1 MFVSRAKSFSREIF
15 GKMLVLEII
24 GIRQPRPRKIRTERM
39 GDRQEN
45 AQVEFFGGVL
55 NRAPADIDVM
65 DSDPVAEF
73 RKRITKLSRLE
84 AGLGPVFEKLTQLLP
99 NLPRT

>member
-1 MFVSRAKSFSREIF
+1 MFVSRAKSFSGEVF
-15 GKMLVLEII
+15 GKMFVLEII
-24 GIRQPRPRKIRTERM
+24 GIRQPRPWKIRTERM

-45 AQVEFFGGVL
+45 IEVQFFGGVL
-55 NRAPADIDVM
+55 NRASADVDVM

-73 RKRITKLSRLE
+73 RKRIPNLSRLE
-84 AGLGPVFEKLTQLLP
+84 AGLRPAFEKLPELLP